1 MTTGTTVP
9 TTGTEVVVVR
19 RVLTID
25 WKTHL
30 PRIEVSCERG
40 ERQREK
46 DAQESDQRDY
56 STQKDSVMV
65 AYRQLRRRLEAR
77 IRDTTITVVGSIMPG
92 FAIEVTLTETREV
105 TDCLDL
111 GSSGLVG
118 DRPW

>member
-9 TTGTEVVVVR
+9 TTGTEVVVAR

-25 WKTHL
+25 RKNHL

-40 ERQREK
+40 KRQRQK
-46 DAQESDQRDY
+46 DAKEGDQRDY

-77 IRDTTITVVGSIMPG
+77 IRDTTITVVEASCLVLPLKSHSRRQ
-92 FAIEVTLTETREV
+92 EQPLTV
-105 TDCLDL
+105 
-111 GSSGLVG
+111 SM
-118 DRPW
+118 